1 MSNNTRFLIIIK
13 GAFIIGR
20 YEELD
25 SLRGLA
31 SLSVFFSHMYLI
43 FHETI
48 VSKLLFEYGL
58 LRVTVAGSE
67 AVTLFF
73 VLSGFVLSLP
83 FYSKKHFNYGAYAVK
98 RFCRIY
104 IPYIIA
110 MVIAII
116 FREMFYTGK
125 VEGLTAWFNVNWSQS
140 LDYNSIK
147 DHLLLVGTFTS
158 NLNNVVWSLVH
169 EMRISLIFPVIML
182 ILIKSDFKKGIGLA
196 ILLSSIGIIVSFTSD
211 KPFLGTELYYT
222 IHCTSLFIVGAL
234 LAKYR
239 VNVIN
244 KLSTL
249 SIKSKILLFLIGIIL
264 YLYAHPSFVLNIL
277 IQDFNPFYRAVI
289 DTWFTSFGATILIS
303 FAVSPN
309 LFSKILRNRFVN
321 YIGKISYSLYLTHLA
336 VLFSC
341 IHLLSGIMPIWTI
354 CLIVV
359 VGTFVISSLM
369 YSLVEK
375 PAIKI
380 GRFFTRPIV
389 TSNKEYK
396 HI

>member
-1 MSNNTRFLIIIK
+1 
-13 GAFIIGR
+13 
-20 YEELD
+20 
-25 SLRGLA
+25 
-31 SLSVFFSHMYLI
+31 MYLI

-48 VSKLLFEYGL
+48 VSKLLFEYGI

-83 FYSKKHFNYGAYAVK
+83 FYSNKHFNYGTYAIK
-98 RFCRIY
+98 RICRIY

-110 MVIAII
+110 MVIALI
-116 FREMFYTGK
+116 FRDMFYTGK
-125 VEGLTAWFNVNWSQS
+125 IDGLTDWFNVNWSQS
-140 LDYNSIK
+140 LDDNSIK
-147 DHLLLVGTFTS
+147 DHLLLIGTFTS

-169 EMRISLIFPVIML
+169 EMRISLVFPIIMFL
-182 ILIKSDFKKGIGLA
+182 LIKSDFKKGIGLA
-196 ILLSSIGIIVSFTSD
+196 ILLSCIGIILSFTSD
-211 KPFLGTELYYT
+211 KVFIGTEIYYT

-239 VNVIN
+239 VNVIK

-249 SIKSKILLFLIGIIL
+249 SMKSKIILFLIGIIL

-289 DTWFTSFGATILIS
+289 DTWFTSLGATILIV
-303 FAVSPN
+303 FAISPS
-309 LFSKILRNRFVN
+309 LFSKILRIRFVN
-321 YIGKISYSLYLTHLA
+321 YIGKISYSLYLSHLA

-341 IHLLSGIMPIWTI
+341 VHLLSGVVPIWSI

-359 VGTFVISSLM
+359 AGTFVFSSLM
-369 YSLVEK
+369 YYLVEK
-375 PAIKI
+375 PAIKL
-380 GRFFTRPIV
+380 GKFFTRLIV
-389 TSNKEYK
+389 RSNKVESGYNRPVK
-396 HI
+396 TS

>member
-1 MSNNTRFLIIIK
+1 
-13 GAFIIGR
+13 
-20 YEELD
+20 
-25 SLRGLA
+25 
-31 SLSVFFSHMYLI
+31 LSVFFSHMYLI
-43 FHETI
+43 FHETT

-83 FYSKKHFNYGAYAVK
+83 FYSGKSFNYGAYAIK
-98 RFCRIY
+98 RICRIY
-104 IPYIIA
+104 IPYIVS
-110 MVIAII
+110 MVIAVL

-125 VEGLTAWFNVNWSQS
+125 VEGLTDWINMTWTQS
-140 LDYNSIK
+140 LSSNSIK

-158 NLNNVVWSLVH
+158 NINNVVWSLVH
-169 EMRISLIFPVIML
+169 EMRISLIFPLIMFL
-182 ILIKSDFKKGIGLA
+182 LIKLNFKKGIGLT
-196 ILLSSIGIIVSFTSD
+196 ILLPCISVIVSFTSD

-239 VNVIN
+239 VNAIN

-249 SIKSKILLFLIGIIL
+249 GMKSKIALFLIGIIL

-289 DTWFTSFGATILIS
+289 DTWFTSLGASILIV
-303 FAVSPN
+303 FAISSSQ
-309 LFSKILRNRFVN
+309 FSKILRNRFAN

-341 IHLLSGIMPIWTI
+341 VHLLNGLVPMWSI

-359 VGTFVISSLM
+359 AGTFVLSSLM
-369 YSLVEK
+369 YYLVEK
-375 PAIKI
+375 PAIKL
-380 GRFFTRPIV
+380 GKSFTRLIV
-389 TSNKEYK
+389 TRNKEESDYNRPVK
-396 HI
+396 TS

>member
-1 MSNNTRFLIIIK
+1 MSLLK
-13 GAFIIGR
+13 EAFNIDR

-25 SLRGLA
+25 SLRGIA

-58 LRVTVAGSE
+58 LRIVVAGSE

-83 FYSKKHFNYGAYAVK
+83 FYTNKHFNYGAYVIK

-104 IPYIIA
+104 IPYLIA
-110 MVIAII
+110 MVITVLC
-116 FREMFYTGK
+116 REMFYIAK
-125 VEGLTAWFNVNWSQS
+125 IEGLTDWFNVNWSQS

-158 NLNNVVWSLVH
+158 NINNVVWSLVH
-169 EMRISLIFPVIML
+169 EMRISLVFPIIMFL
-182 ILIKSDFKKGIGLA
+182 LIKLDFKKGFGLA
-196 ILLSSIGIIVSFTSD
+196 IVLSSISIIISFTS
-211 KPFLGTELYYT
+211 KNPFLGTELYYT

-239 VNVIN
+239 VNIIEKFSVLT
-244 KLSTL
+244 K
-249 SIKSKILLFLIGIIL
+249 KSKLILFLLGIIL

-277 IQDFNPFYRAVI
+277 IQDINPFYRAVI
-289 DTWFTSFGATILIS
+289 DTWFTSFGASILIV
-303 FAVSPN
+303 FAISPSM
-309 LFSKILRNRFVN
+309 LSRILRNRFIN

-336 VLFSC
+336 VLFSSV
-341 IHLLSGIMPIWTI
+341 HLLCNILPLWSI
-354 CLIVV
+354 CLITVIA
-359 VGTFVISSLM
+359 TFTFSSFM
-369 YSLVEK
+369 YHLVEQ
-375 PAIKI
+375 PSMKI
-380 GRFFTRPIV
+380 GKFFTTSVDTNTNVESGYNRPI
-389 TSNKEYK
+389 
-396 HI
+396 

>member
-1 MSNNTRFLIIIK
+1 
-13 GAFIIGR
+13 
-20 YEELD
+20 
-25 SLRGLA
+25 
-31 SLSVFFSHMYLI
+31 MYLI

-48 VSKLLFEYGL
+48 VSKLLFEYGI

-83 FYSKKHFNYGAYAVK
+83 FYSNNHFNYGAYAIK

-110 MVIAII
+110 IVLAFIL
-116 FREMFYTGK
+116 REMFYTGR
-125 VEGLTAWFNVNWSQS
+125 VNGLTDWFNVNWTQS
-140 LDYNSIK
+140 LSVSSIK

-169 EMRISLIFPVIML
+169 EMRISLVFPLIMFL
-182 ILIKSDFKKGIGLA
+182 LIKSNLKKGIGLA
-196 ILLSSIGIIVSFTSD
+196 ILLSCISIIISFTSD
-211 KPFLGTELYYT
+211 KPFIGTEIYYT

-239 VNVIN
+239 LNVIT
-244 KLSTL
+244 KLSTV
-249 SIKSKILLFLIGIIL
+249 SMKSKILLFVIGIIL

-289 DTWFTSFGATILIS
+289 DTWFTSLGAAILIV
-303 FAVSPN
+303 FAISPS

-321 YIGKISYSLYLTHLA
+321 YIGKISFSLYLTHLA
-336 VLFSC
+336 VLLSC
-341 IHLLSGIMPIWTI
+341 VHLLSGIVPIWSI

-369 YSLVEK
+369 YYLVEK

-380 GRFFTRPIV
+380 GKFFTRLIV
-389 TSNKEYK
+389 KSNKEDSGYNRPVK
-396 HI
+396 TS